1 MPTQSIKEFLQNH
14 DVKYSTVKHTPAYTA
29 PEIAANSH
37 ISGKIL
43 AKVVVVKLDGK
54 FALIVEPSNQLINL
68 ELLKEQIGAKKIELA
83 SEFEFKDKFP
93 DCELG
98 AMPPFGELYDMD
110 VYIADSLTKDQQI
123 AFNGGTHSELIKMT
137 YRDFEKLVHP
147 KILKH

>member
-1 MPTQSIKEFLQNH
+1 MPKQSIKEYLKNH
-14 DVKYSTVKHTPAYTA
+14 EVKYSTVEHTPAYTA

-37 ISGKIL
+37 ISGKLL
-43 AKVVVVKLDGK
+43 AKVVIVKLDGK
-54 FALIVEPSNQLINL
+54 FAMIVEPSNQLVNL
-68 ELLKEQIGAKKIELA
+68 DLLKDQIGAKKIELA
-83 SEFEFKDKFP
+83 SEYEFKDKFP

-110 VYIADSLTKDQQI
+110 VYVAESLTKDGQI
-123 AFNGGTHSELIKMT
+123 AFNAGTHTELIKMK